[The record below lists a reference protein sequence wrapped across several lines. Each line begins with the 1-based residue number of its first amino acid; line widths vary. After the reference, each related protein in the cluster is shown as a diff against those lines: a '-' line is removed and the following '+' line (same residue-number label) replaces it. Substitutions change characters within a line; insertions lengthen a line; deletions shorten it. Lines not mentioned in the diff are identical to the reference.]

1 MMMRTSCRIVALAL
15 LLSLSGLEPLAGT
28 EQESTSGEVKSQTPR
43 NPTVDDYFRLKRV
56 RDPQPSPDGK
66 WVAYTV
72 DTANLK
78 EDKWEKQVWM
88 IPTAGGEAVP
98 MTAKGSSA
106 SSPRWSPDG
115 QYLAFLAARNK
126 EKSQVWT
133 LFRQGGDSQQ
143 LSDVRQGVE
152 AFEWAPDGRRL
163 VLVIQDPS
171 PEDLAAEKAEKEG
184 KEFKPKTPPPK
195 VIDRLQ
201 FKMDYEGYLDRRR
214 THLYVFDMATKKMT
228 QITSGDYDDS
238 QPAWSKDG
246 RFIAFVSNRSENA
259 DANYNTDIWV
269 VAADNP
275 DKGRT
280 LLQVTTNPGPDRS
293 PAWSPDGRWITYVS
307 ATDVEAMVYATPHLA
322 VVPAEGGTPRVLTE
336 KVDRHVY
343 SPKFSADSQSIYFLL
358 EDSAEQHLARIPV
371 GGSDVS
377 RPIAGQRSVQDFEL
391 GADGSVVA
399 LISLPTLPEEIFV
412 LNNGKLAQLTSTN
425 AAVLAE
431 LRLAE
436 VENIRHS

>member
-1 MMMRTSCRIVALAL
+1 
-15 LLSLSGLEPLAGT
+15 
-28 EQESTSGEVKSQTPR
+28 
-43 NPTVDDYFRLKRV
+43 
-56 RDPQPSPDGK
+56 
-66 WVAYTV
+66 
-72 DTANLK
+72 
-78 EDKWEKQVWM
+78 
-88 IPTAGGEAVP
+88 
-98 MTAKGSSA
+98 
-106 SSPRWSPDG
+106 
-115 QYLAFLAARNK
+115 
-126 EKSQVWT
+126 
-133 LFRQGGDSQQ
+133 
-143 LSDVRQGVE
+143 
-152 AFEWAPDGRRL
+152 
-163 VLVIQDPS
+163 
-171 PEDLAAEKAEKEG
+171 
-184 KEFKPKTPPPK
+184 
-195 VIDRLQ
+195 
-201 FKMDYEGYLDRRR
+201 
-214 THLYVFDMATKKMT
+214 MATKKMT

-399 LISLPTLPEEIFV
+399 LISLPTLPEEMARKSRV
-412 LNNGKLAQLTSTN
+412 
-425 AAVLAE
+425 
-431 LRLAE
+431 
-436 VENIRHS
+436 